1 MSPERLLGPLTAERE
16 RELVGGM
23 RAGEED
29 AFEMFAERYIP
40 GLHRF
45 ALRRL
50 SHDRE
55 LAREIVQ
62 ATLCRVIQKLDTY
75 RGEAPLFTWLCAC
88 CRNEIAGH
96 FRRIQR
102 RPREVELDES
112 ADDSRRA
119 DAFAA
124 PAGNGP
130 EELMMRLETA
140 ELVHAVL
147 DLMPPSYARAVEWRY
162 VEGLGVG
169 EIAER
174 LDAGY
179 KATESLL
186 SRAREAFREVFERL
200 ALAQGSVELPGD
212 FRVEGAGP

>member
-1 MSPERLLGPLTAERE
+1 MNPGRLLGPLTAERE

-50 SHDRE
+50 DHNRE

-62 ATLCRVIQKLDTY
+62 ATLVHVIEKLDTY
-75 RGEAPLFTWLCAC
+75 RGEAPFFTWLCAC
-88 CRNEIAGH
+88 CRNEIAGY

-102 RPREVELDES
+102 RPREVELDEAS
-112 ADDSRRA
+112 DSHRA
-119 DAFAA
+119 GAFAA
-124 PAGNGP
+124 PERDGP
-130 EELMMRLETA
+130 EEGMTRLETA
-140 ELVHAVL
+140 ELVHAAL
-147 DLMPPSYARAVEWRY
+147 DLIPPSYARAVEWRY
-162 VEGLGVG
+162 VEGLGVD

-186 SRAREAFREVFERL
+186 SRAREAFREAFERL
-200 ALAQGSVELPGD
+200 ALAQGNVERPGD

>member
-16 RELVGGM
+16 KELVGRM

-29 AFEMFAERYIP
+29 AFEVFAERYIP

-50 SHDRE
+50 DHDRD
-55 LAREIVQ
+55 LSREIVQ
-62 ATLCRVIQKLDTY
+62 ATLCRVIEKLDTY
-75 RGEAPLFTWLCAC
+75 RGEAPFFTWLCAC

-102 RPREVELDES
+102 RPREVELDEAS
-112 ADDSRRA
+112 DSHRA
-119 DAFAA
+119 GAFAA
-124 PAGNGP
+124 PEGDGP
-130 EELMMRLETA
+130 EESMMRFETA
-140 ELVHAVL
+140 ELVHAAL

-162 VEGLGVG
+162 VEGLGVA

-200 ALAQGSVELPGD
+200 AMAQGNVDLPGA

>member
-1 MSPERLLGPLTAERE
+1 
-16 RELVGGM
+16 M

-29 AFEMFAERYIP
+29 AFTMFSERYIP
-40 GLHRF
+40 ALHRF

-50 SHDRE
+50 DQNRE

-62 ATLCRVIQKLDTY
+62 ATLCRVIEKLDTY
-75 RGEAPLFTWLCAC
+75 RGEAALFTWLCAC

-96 FRRIQR
+96 FRRIER
-102 RPREVELDES
+102 RPREVPLE
-112 ADDSRRA
+112 
-119 DAFAA
+119 A
-124 PAGNGP
+124 PADSPPERASAPAAEGP
-130 EELMMRLETA
+130 EELMLRLETA

-147 DLMPPSYARAVEWRY
+147 DLMPESYARAVEWRY
-162 VEGLGVG
+162 LEGLGVG

-186 SRAREAFREVFERL
+186 SRAREAYRANIDRL
-200 ALAQGSVELPGD
+200 ARAQGDDELPGA
-212 FRVEGAGP
+212 FRAEGARP

>member
-16 RELVGGM
+16 RELVDGM
-23 RAGEED
+23 RAGKED

-50 SHDRE
+50 DHDRE
-55 LAREIVQ
+55 LAREMVQ
-62 ATLCRVIQKLDTY
+62 ATLCRVIEKLDTY
-75 RGEAPLFTWLCAC
+75 RGEAPFFTWLCAC

-102 RPREVELDES
+102 RPREVELDEAS
-112 ADDSRRA
+112 DGPRA
-119 DAFAA
+119 GAFAA
-124 PAGNGP
+124 PEGDGP
-130 EELMMRLETA
+130 EEWMMRLETA
-140 ELVHAVL
+140 ELVHAAL

-200 ALAQGSVELPGD
+200 AQAQGNVELPRA
-212 FRVEGAGP
+212 FRAEGAGP